1 MMTGPELART
11 LTDTASRVKTRLQA
25 TVPLSQ
31 LALSPSPNPPG
42 PTLTLTDRTPA
53 PSVTLPP
60 PRSKP

>member
-1 MMTGPELART
+1 MITGPELART
-11 LTDTASRVKTRLQA
+11 LTETASRVKSRVQA

-31 LALSPSPNPPG
+31 LAITAGLNPPG